1 MKLKFMLI
9 GLALALMLCISPVAA
24 VSGNDFEI
32 EIDESG
38 IIYSYKYC
46 NVNDPDEEYF
56 EIFTQ
61 GTTVM
66 HSFVTFKP
74 ANIPDA
80 PKMVVSTYGGI
91 KEKIPLPRQF
101 SLPRK
106 FYLPK
111 SVDEWV
117 IKYYSSLCYESKP
130 KPRTLK
136 NACVIN
142 LNEYFGENAHY
153 FYLELSAGQFILS
166 DTAKCYIIPDV
177 KAKDED
183 NDDEWIEV

>member
-9 GLALALMLCISPVAA
+9 MLALVLCTAPVAA
-24 VSGNDFEI
+24 VCGDDFDVVE
-32 EIDESG
+32 DETG
-38 IIYSYKYC
+38 IIYKYKYV
-46 NVNDPDEEYF
+46 NKNDPDEKYF

-61 GTTVM
+61 GTTVL

-80 PKMVVSTYGGI
+80 PKMVVSTYGGLY
-91 KEKIPLPRQF
+91 ESVPLPRQF

-106 FYLPK
+106 FFLPK
-111 SVDEWV
+111 SVDKWE
-117 IKYYSSLCYESKP
+117 IKYYSSLCYEPKP
-130 KPRTLK
+130 KPRCLK
-136 NACVIN
+136 NACVVN

-153 FYLELSAGQFILS
+153 LHLELSAGQFILS
-166 DTAKCYIIPDV
+166 DTGGCYIIPDV

-183 NDDEWIEV
+183 NDDDYVEV